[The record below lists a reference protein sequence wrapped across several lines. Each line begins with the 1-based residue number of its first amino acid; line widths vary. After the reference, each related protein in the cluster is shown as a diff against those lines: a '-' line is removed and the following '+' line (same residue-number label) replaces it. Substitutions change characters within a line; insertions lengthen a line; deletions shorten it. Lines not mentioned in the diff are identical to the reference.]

1 MGGQIPQTNPPVYR
15 HPTKGFLS
23 LIPQSWVPYAQLM
36 RLEKPAGYFAVYFP
50 HLHGLLFALALS
62 PSAQPC
68 LQQILAHTCII
79 IGCIILRGAACT
91 WNDTL
96 DAPYDRQVA
105 RCRLRPI
112 ARGAVTPTAALVF
125 MVVQTIVGVALTLL
139 PLPRASWWPAAAL
152 TATQVV
158 YPLCK
163 RFTYYPQV
171 MLGMSFASGLGVG
184 AGAGGIDL
192 VLIMWKL
199 VMGIVST
206 AITWNIDIPQAW
218 MALGSDER
226 KILGAF
232 SCLFTSIII
241 NTLVYDTIYG
251 HQDLADDIK
260 AGVKGVAVAWRD
272 NTKRICIVLA
282 VFETLLVATAGHIA
296 GLGIGFH
303 ISAAGGTAGVLG
315 AMIYHVKLN
324 DPQSCMWCF
333 KWIILGTGFAWTIG
347 LLAAGA

>member
-1 MGGQIPQTNPPVYR
+1 MGGQIPQSNLPVYR

-23 LIPQSWVPYAQLM
+23 LLPPSWVPYAQLM

-62 PSAQPC
+62 SSAPSFS
-68 LQQILAHTCII
+68 QQVLAHACII
-79 IGCIILRGAACT
+79 LGCIILRGAACT

-96 DAPYDRQVA
+96 DAPYDRLVA

-112 ARGAVTPTAALVF
+112 ARGSVTPTAALIF
-125 MVVQTIVGVALTLL
+125 MVVQTILGVVFTLL
-139 PLPRASWWPAAAL
+139 PLPKASWWPAAAL

-184 AGAGGIDL
+184 AGAGDIDL
-192 VLIMWKL
+192 VLVTWKL
-199 VMGIVST
+199 VKGVVNT
-206 AITWNIDIPQAW
+206 AVTWNIDLSHAW
-218 MALGSDER
+218 MALESNER

-232 SCLFTSIII
+232 SCLFTSIVI

-260 AGVKGVAVAWRD
+260 AGVKGAAVAWRG
-272 NTKRICIVLA
+272 NTKRICVVLA
-282 VFETLLVATAGHIA
+282 VFETLLVAAAGHIA
-296 GLGIGFH
+296 GFGIGFY
-303 ISAAGGTAGVLG
+303 ILAAGGTAGVLG
-315 AMIYHVKLN
+315 TMIYRVRLN
-324 DPQSCMWCF
+324 DPASCMWCF
-333 KWIILGTGFAWTIG
+333 TWIILGTGFAWTFG
-347 LLAAGA
+347 LLAACV